1 MLEENPGS
9 LIRRNDIQEE
19 LRIIELK
26 INNLSISS
34 KSKVLNNRKVDDI
47 LPAQAMSSP
56 STSGIEI
63 SKNSH
68 ERISKLI
75 TYKSHLFIKC

>member
-75 TYKSHLFIKC
+75 THKSHLFIKC